1 MISLSI
7 PQETLQVFFLIF
19 LRVGAIL
26 MSMPVLKSRSI
37 PVLFKAGLALAA
49 SIVLYPLLDRSAF
62 TVPGHLGSFAIGA
75 AGEVLLGISIGMVV
89 NLIFVGLQMAGQISG
104 YQMGLAIARVMDPS
118 AGQQVPLLSQFF
130 QLFAFLMFLTLN
142 AHHWFL
148 RALADSF
155 ELVRPFGFR
164 LSGSLIEQLM
174 DVAGHTFVIAIKVGA
189 PVIAVLMLTSIAFG
203 LIARTVPQMNVLFVA
218 MPLKIM
224 VGLLF
229 IGFSLPYLSS
239 FLRTVFSNLGH
250 TIFVLM
256 KAASL

>member
-7 PQETLQVFFLIF
+7 PQDALQIFFLIF

-26 MSMPVLKSRSI
+26 VSMPVFKSKSI
-37 PVLFKAGLALAA
+37 PVLFKIGLALAA
-49 SIVLYPLLDRSAF
+49 SIVLFPLLDRTIFA
-62 TVPGHLGSFAIGA
+62 VPDHLGSFAVGA
-75 AGEVLLGISIGMVV
+75 VSEVLLGISIGMVV

-142 AHHWFL
+142 AHHWFIK
-148 RALADSF
+148 ALAESF
-155 ELVRPFGFR
+155 ELVPLFGFK

-174 DVAGHTFVIAIKVGA
+174 HVAGNMFVIAIKVGA
-189 PVIAVLMLTSIAFG
+189 PIIAVLMLTSIAFG

-224 VGLLF
+224 VGLIF
-229 IGFSLPYLSS
+229 IGLSLPYLSS
-239 FLRTVFSNLGH
+239 FLRTVFGNLGH
-250 TIFVLM
+250 TLFLLM
-256 KAASL
+256 KAAS